1 MKLRKLMFGALA
13 CLAFAACSDDNDV
26 VNNVNNGA
34 DGDADQMVK
43 INIVAPAGTRA
54 PGGYQ
59 KGTDAENAVSSAV
72 FVFFNN
78 GKFVQASHASQIDF
92 TFDNGTENT
101 VEKISQ
107 AVVILN
113 EPEVLPN
120 QVVAILNGPLT
131 KAELNDKGPDL
142 TTLRNLISDCR
153 KTGEGEFVMSN
164 SVWAE
169 DFAAEITLDNLVK
182 KENTLTNENSGNDE
196 GENAD
201 GSQTNGNNPDEDD
214 IFQLTKEEEEALA
227 KAAIVNIYVE
237 RVLAKVNV
245 TIDATQEN
253 ITADDITITGVT
265 GNATEGY
272 TTNTGDKKTIK
283 PVIKGLHLSYCSPAS
298 YLLKQYDASATGWKG
313 DTDAWKDAANF
324 RSYWGK
330 SIPTED
336 WKEGFSDTE
345 TEFAWRH
352 KQYSNVTS
360 ATASD
365 GTTKPSYVFYTQE
378 NTSSP
383 EDATTSTK
391 LVITAQLTTNGTTS
405 VGDLVKYKGLYYSE
419 EDFLKIAAQ
428 KLIDGK
434 FTFKVNA
441 SDASSNDWLE
451 HLKSTRIA
459 GDKAWEIRI
468 VTKSDVKDFAEIAK
482 EGSVYTTV
490 AEGVTAIEEYLMTE
504 IGKAWEWQDG
514 RCYYYVDIEHLNEEA
529 AIIRNHIYQ
538 LRINSISGMG
548 TPVYDPDKG
557 KDDNG
562 TPDNPSDDKDDED
575 GKPDEDTDKDDDPSN
590 PDPEGGDDPDG
601 KPDPDDDEDPIIPEK
616 PTEDA
621 FYVSAKL
628 NILKWAIVPEQ
639 KVDIK

>member
-59 KGTDAENAVSSAV
+59 DGTDAENAVSSAV

-78 GKFVQASHASQIDF
+78 GEFVQASHASQIDF
-92 TFDNGTENT
+92 TFNNSTENT

-131 KAELNDKGPDL
+131 KAELNDEKPDL
-142 TTLRNLISDCR
+142 TELRNLISDCR
-153 KTGEGEFVMSN
+153 KTGKGEFVMSN

-214 IFQLTKEEEEALA
+214 IFQLTKGEEEALA

-245 TIDATQEN
+245 TIDATQED
-253 ITADDITITGVT
+253 ITADDITITSVT
-265 GNATEGY
+265 GNATDGY
-272 TTNTGDKKTIK
+272 TTNPGEKKTLV

-298 YLLKQYDASATGWKG
+298 YLLKQYDATGWKG
-313 DTDAWKDAANF
+313 AADAWKDAANF

-330 SIPTED
+330 SIPAAN
-336 WKEGFSDTE
+336 WKEGFSTTE
-345 TEFAWRH
+345 TTFAWRH
-352 KQYSNVTS
+352 KQYSNVKKAEAKGANAVT
-360 ATASD
+360 
-365 GTTKPSYVFYTQE
+365 YEFYTQE

-383 EDATTSTK
+383 EEATTSTK
-391 LVITAQLTTNGTTS
+391 LVITAQLTTDGTTS

-441 SDASSNDWLE
+441 SDASSNDWLAY
-451 HLKSTRIA
+451 LKSTRIA

-482 EGSVYTTV
+482 EGSAYTTV

-514 RCYYYVDIEHLNEEA
+514 RCYYYVDIEHLNKEA
-529 AIIRNHIYQ
+529 AIIRNHVYQ

-557 KDDNG
+557 DGDENG
-562 TPDNPSDDKDDED
+562 E
-575 GKPDEDTDKDDDPSN
+575 PDEDTDKDDDPADDPDN
-590 PDPEGGDDPDG
+590 PTDKDPEGGDEDPDG

>member
-59 KGTDAENAVSSAV
+59 EGTDAENAVSSAV

-92 TFDNGTENT
+92 TFDKVTENS

-131 KAELNDKGPDL
+131 KAELNDKEPDL

-182 KENTLTNENSGNDE
+182 KENTLTYENSGNDE

-214 IFQLTKEEEEALA
+214 IFQLTEEEEKALA
-227 KAAIVNIYVE
+227 EAAIVNIYVE

-245 TIDATQEN
+245 TIDATQDD

-265 GNATEGY
+265 GNATDGY

-298 YLLKQYDASATGWKG
+298 YLLKQYDATGWKG
-313 DTDAWKDAANF
+313 APNEWIDATNF

-330 SIPTED
+330 SIPAAN
-336 WKEGFSDTE
+336 WKEGFSITE
-345 TEFAWRH
+345 TTFAWRH
-352 KQYSNVTS
+352 KQYSNVKKAEAKGANAVT
-360 ATASD
+360 
-365 GTTKPSYVFYTQE
+365 YEFYTQE
-378 NTSSP
+378 NTSAAST
-383 EDATTSTK
+383 ATTSTK
-391 LVITAQLTTNGTTS
+391 VVITAQLTTDGTAS

-441 SDASSNDWLE
+441 SDDPSNDWLAY
-451 HLKSTRIA
+451 LKSTRIA
-459 GDKAWEIRI
+459 EDKAWEIRI
-468 VTKSDVKDFAEIAK
+468 VTKSDVKDFAEIAQD
-482 EGSVYTTV
+482 GTSATSDN
-490 AEGVTAIEEYLMTE
+490 INNYLMTE

-529 AIIRNHIYQ
+529 AIIRNHVYQ

-562 TPDNPSDDKDDED
+562 TPDDPSDDKDDED